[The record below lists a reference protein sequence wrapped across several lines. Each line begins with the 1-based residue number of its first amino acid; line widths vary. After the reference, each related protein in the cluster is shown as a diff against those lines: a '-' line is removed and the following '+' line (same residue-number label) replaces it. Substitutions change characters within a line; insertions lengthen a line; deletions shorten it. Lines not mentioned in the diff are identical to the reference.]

1 MNVNDVINT
10 AELKE
15 RLDGDFELLK
25 ELITIFLTDSEKLL
39 NTIEEAINNGD
50 PEKVGKGS
58 HTIKGAVSNFSA
70 RSAFDAAYKLEQIGK
85 SGDLSSA
92 HNAFSS
98 LKKEIR
104 QTGEAMKELLR
115 QGSF

>member
-25 ELITIFLTDSEKLL
+25 ELITIFLADSEKLL

-50 PEKVGKGS
+50 SEKVGKGS

-70 RSAFDAAYKLEQIGK
+70 RNAFDAAYKLEQIGK

-92 HNAFSS
+92 QSAFSS

-104 QTGEAMKELLR
+104 QTGEAMKELLK